1 MGVDVVEVVTSQ
13 VWKLFFVFEY
23 DVVAR
28 DEVKTPRAQ
37 LTSIVQL

>member
-1 MGVDVVEVVTSQ
+1 MGIDVVEVVASQ
-13 VWKLFFVFEY
+13 VWKFFFVFKY
-23 DVVAR
+23 DIVAR